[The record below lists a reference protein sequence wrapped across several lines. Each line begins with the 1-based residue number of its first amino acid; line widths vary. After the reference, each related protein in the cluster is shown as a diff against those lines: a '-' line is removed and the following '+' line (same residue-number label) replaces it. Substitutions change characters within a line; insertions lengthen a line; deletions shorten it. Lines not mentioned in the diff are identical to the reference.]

1 MRTINLFI
9 SLSLASVLV
18 FIGIALINDGL
29 SSVGEIRYE
38 IRLKDS
44 TYIIYDESLE
54 PIDMFKIGTIPRLD
68 SLVVKENL

>member
-44 TYIIYDESLE
+44 TYIIYDEALK